1 MSDVDRLLADYI
13 AEHRAGGEAD
23 PREYLVARLTRRASA
38 SSPR

>member
-23 PREYLVARLTRRASA
+23 PARVPLASLIRPA
-38 SSPR
+38 S

>member
-1 MSDVDRLLADYI
+1 MTDVDRLLADYI

-23 PREYLVARLTRRASA
+23 PARTCRGHPPHSEP